1 MERSGYYTLI
11 QLTPDKLVFTRTRR
25 QRRDAAIALSLFGLV
40 ALGVAAY
47 SLVRPARDI
56 IGFIFILL
64 AGTGLLVAAL
74 LAQTYWTEIEFN
86 AQEQNVVKQRHAFGK
101 VRVVNTLP
109 YSRLKSIR
117 VVKFLGEY
125 DVTHLKLVLQSG
137 HVWATLPGY
146 FVENQAQAV
155 RRRIQE
161 HMQSS
166 LRPGELR

>member
-25 QRRDAAIALSLFGLV
+25 QRCDAVIALSLFGLV

-56 IGFIFILL
+56 IGFIFFLL
-64 AGTGLLVAAL
+64 AGTGLPVAAL

-86 AQEQNVVKQRHAFGK
+86 AREQHVVKQRHAFGK
-101 VRVVNTLP
+101 VWVVDTLP
-109 YSRLKSIR
+109 YSRFKSIR
-117 VVKFLGEY
+117 VVKSLGEY
-125 DVTHLKLVLQSG
+125 DVAHLKLILPSG
-137 HVWATLPGY
+137 RVWATLPGY

-166 LRPGELR
+166 PRLGGLR

>member
-11 QLTPDKLVFTRTRR
+11 QLTPDKLIFTRTRR

-40 ALGVAAY
+40 ALGVAVY
-47 SLVRPARDI
+47 SFVRPARDI
-56 IGFIFILL
+56 VGFIFFLL

-74 LAQTYWTEIEFN
+74 LSQTYWTEIEFD
-86 AQEQNVVKQRHAFGK
+86 AREQQVVKRRCAFGK
-101 VRVVNTLP
+101 VWVVDTLP
-109 YSRLKSIR
+109 YSRFKSIR
-117 VVKFLGEY
+117 VVKSLGEY
-125 DVTHLKLVLQSG
+125 DVAHLKLIHPSG
-137 HVWATLPGY
+137 LVWAALPGY

-166 LRPGELR
+166 PRPEEPR